1 MAAALK
7 PQKPFR
13 LPRPFNLAGRQWT
26 NLSLR
31 GSPLSIF
38 ITSVFELRYTT
49 DREATLRMAGEH
61 GQEHGLS
68 GQLLK
73 AEEENVHDEISLCSF
88 ENTRREAD
96 TTTFAVFYVKYGLLL
111 SIELSAPPRFERDA
125 HEIFIVYADSVRK
138 ILDRRISE
146 KPHGK

>member
-1 MAAALK
+1 MPAALK
-7 PQKPFR
+7 PQKPFS
-13 LPRPFNLAGRQWT
+13 LPLPFKLAGRQWT

-31 GSPLSIF
+31 GSPFSIF
-38 ITSVFELRYTT
+38 ISSVFELRYTT

-61 GQEHGLS
+61 GLT

-73 AEEENVHDEISLCSF
+73 AEEENVDDEISLCSF

-96 TTTFAVFYVKYGLLL
+96 TTTFAVFYVKHGLLVG
-111 SIELSAPPRFERDA
+111 IELSAPPRFERDA